1 MYRYFL
7 GAFGNKSFIRP
18 QYEIMED
25 GKLRGIEDRWG
36 EFPNGGTV
44 SLTGISD
51 SDTESIKNR
60 LLQFKIDFNRDLHPG
75 YAPYTDNS
83 NKYQIPFN
91 AIDDFDKDEVV
102 EIIDIDYAIEDFIND
117 KTKRTIRIKHR
128 PNKQILLRYAQDC
141 YGPFEFMISD
151 IEDSYGDESYYTIKV
166 FVNSGTINRYRNSDI
181 EKIIMDG
188 YFSIRRNDRIEFIYN
203 ISDLKAIE
211 PEEKIEYIDNE
222 ELADFFKTLL
232 NKSSE
237 IDNLAGIR
245 EQFLE
250 LADSFSEEGQL
261 TDNRIKRICE
271 LLQTSVDLSD
281 YKVRLTEEYFK
292 NNPNAKSDKEEYLR
306 THEEL
311 LTNVVREDVH
321 YEEKKKEILSELNI
335 LEKKREVVKDE
346 SQYYVCVSH
355 HDAIIDK
362 QTFEYVQQLQEN
374 RKSINDKNEV
384 KVPFKYS
391 NQNIFS
397 NKIFCGYC
405 NASYRRIKRKNDS
418 IYYKCSTADKKKR
431 VFCPESENIKEEALK
446 DIIKQTAQYF
456 KVNEEDIIRQ
466 FEDVLK
472 EIEMDLDEDS
482 IQGIEEKIQSNRSK
496 LEKLV
501 DLYMEGLIDK
511 EIYFHKKEEIEKETY
526 ELNQKMNMTSQTQV
540 SVIQKVKNLIE
551 TIKDKLNHWRDM
563 SDTLIKELIYK
574 IVVYSKEKLDIYINV
589 ASYQKISYEN
599 GVFVLPNVSEME

>member
-1 MYRYFL
+1 MEWWKKSVVYQIYV
-7 GAFGNKSFIRP
+7 KSFQDSNNDGIGDLQGIISRLDYLEKLGVDVLWLTP
-18 QYEIMED
+18 IYKSPNDDNGYDISDYYQIQPEFGTMED
-25 GKLRGIEDRWG
+25 
-36 EFPNGGTV
+36 F
-44 SLTGISD
+44 
-51 SDTESIKNR
+51 
-60 LLQFKIDFNRDLHPG
+60 
-75 YAPYTDNS
+75 
-83 NKYQIPFN
+83 
-91 AIDDFDKDEVV
+91 
-102 EIIDIDYAIEDFIND
+102 
-117 KTKRTIRIKHR
+117 
-128 PNKQILLRYAQDC
+128 
-141 YGPFEFMISD
+141 
-151 IEDSYGDESYYTIKV
+151 
-166 FVNSGTINRYRNSDI
+166 
-181 EKIIMDG
+181 
-188 YFSIRRNDRIEFIYN
+188 
-203 ISDLKAIE
+203 
-211 PEEKIEYIDNE
+211 
-222 ELADFFKTLL
+222 
-232 NKSSE
+232 
-237 IDNLAGIR
+237 
-245 EQFLE
+245 
-250 LADSFSEEGQL
+250 
-261 TDNRIKRICE
+261 
-271 LLQTSVDLSD
+271 
-281 YKVRLTEEYFK
+281 
-292 NNPNAKSDKEEYLR
+292 
-306 THEEL
+306 EEL
-311 LTNVVREDVH
+311 LEKAHEKQIKIILDVVFNHTSDEHHWFKESQSSKENPYRDYYIWKEPKEGDVPNNWTSCFQGSAWEFDENTKEYYLHLFSKKQPDLNWQNPKVRQECCDIMNYWVDKGVDGFRLDVINV
-321 YEEKKKEILSELNI
+321 IS
-335 LEKKREVVKDE
+335 KDE